1 MWSKLTLSALSA
13 ILTLS
18 LFACSNSALGQDSK
32 EQSVRVPV
40 APPRFPVVIAGEEV
54 MPWAEPTIPEAD
66 EIYLNVPAGTDF
78 FGGSPP
84 KDIWDAADVIRHT
97 LPIDYKEMLMKD
109 FGYERVKGESNSSN
123 RADLRKS
130 DLARFL
136 FKRWV
141 FADPQTQ
148 LAKEFACLSWGE
160 FDITPFLKFVTEAEA
175 EDYKRE
181 EDRVWRKRRLDQ
193 SMSAVSSS
201 HRLLL
206 GRCQDLIN
214 LGASVDD
221 F

>member
-1 MWSKLTLSALSA
+1 MWSKVTLSA

-18 LFACSNSALGQDSK
+18 LFACSNSALGQNLK

-40 APPRFPVVIAGEEV
+40 APPRFQVVIVGEEV
-54 MPWAEPTIPEAD
+54 EPWAEPTIPKAD
-66 EIYLNVPAGTDF
+66 EIYLNVPTGTDF
-78 FGGSPP
+78 FNGSPP
-84 KDIWDAADVIRHT
+84 KDIWDAADAVRHI
-97 LPIDYKEMLMKD
+97 LPVDYKEMLMKD
-109 FGYERVKGESNSSN
+109 FGYERVKGEANSSN

-130 DLARFL
+130 DLAHFL
-136 FKRWV
+136 FNRWV
-141 FADPQTQ
+141 FADPETQ

-175 EDYKRE
+175 QDFKIEK
-181 EDRVWRKRRLDQ
+181 DRVWRKRRFEQ

-206 GRCQDLIN
+206 GRCQDLIS